1 MAGVEVAVCH
11 HLVIDV
17 PMAGTANHLPQGSDA
32 VVEKPRGEQ
41 TSSIMWCGHYSSP
54 SLCGKCCLSWL

>member
-41 TSSIMWCGHYSSP
+41 TMDFLKI
-54 SLCGKCCLSWL
+54 